1 MSKRVVM
8 LLLNEMEMVGE
19 CGVDMMEGDVLGQ
32 ESAEISMQEVLKILP
47 EEIMPSVHNME
58 MV

>member
-47 EEIMPSVHNME
+47 EEILPSVHNME

>member
-32 ESAEISMQEVLKILP
+32 ESAEISMQEVLKNLA
-47 EEIMPSVHNME
+47 
-58 MV
+58 

>member
-32 ESAEISMQEVLKILP
+32 ESEEISMQEVLKILP